1 MNPDARKLHER
12 LVQATAEEQE
22 LMLRFLLGKRTAEM
36 GRASPQLDLFL
47 AELQIELPGA
57 IELLG
62 DLRFNL
68 GKSLHGEVAR
78 WAQGRAPAAP
88 LYQKVIGRYQALFL
102 Q

>member
-1 MNPDARKLHER
+1 MKPDSRVLYER

-36 GRASPQLDLFL
+36 GRTSPHLDLFL

-102 Q
+102 R